1 MYARGTHLL
10 IELKDC
16 NPEILKDL
24 EKVRSVLVS
33 AAEKAKATVIDS
45 SFREFQPFGISG
57 IVVIAESHLTV
68 HTWPEYRYAAVDIFT
83 CGDYIKSEV
92 AASYVIKQ
100 LESKNPS
107 IVEMKRGL
115 LSHKNEKLPHK
126 VTLGSTTFPEEYHA
140 INR

>member
-1 MYARGTHLL
+1 MYALGTHLL

-24 EKVRSVLVS
+24 EKVRSALVS
-33 AAEKAKATVIDS
+33 AAKKAKATIIDF

-57 IVVIAESHLTV
+57 IIVIAESHLTI

-83 CGDYIKSEV
+83 CGDHIKSEV
-92 AASYVIKQ
+92 AASYIIKQ

-107 IVEMKRGL
+107 IIEMKRGL
-115 LSHKNEKLPHK
+115 ISHKNEKLPHK
-126 VTLGSTTFPEEYHA
+126 VTLGSTSFTEDYHTV
-140 INR
+140 NR